1 MSNTADRP
9 RFGREERV
17 LHSAAFASGP
27 MEVLDFLLPLYA
39 GAVLAAAPG
48 QAGALVAVCA
58 LAALLTRPLSG
69 HLADRVNE
77 LLVAAAGAVL
87 HAAALAGFALSIGL
101 PAAFA
106 MAALTGVGSGLF
118 WVGVRSWIGAR
129 AGDDDGRGFGRLLSF
144 EGTGQLIAY
153 IICFTMLE
161 DLGYPAVFAL
171 GAASALIA
179 AAMLG
184 FTARGGD
191 PRPPAPSDPV
201 STRDLLPFLGI
212 CGVTAAL
219 EAAMG
224 LLLLLHLQTAH
235 HYGPYAIASA
245 LAPGFIAFILVPNI
259 AHRVLTRIG
268 KRTAV
273 MAALL
278 ASALV
283 TGVLA
288 AAPEPWVLSVVW
300 IFAAAAL
307 GIAVPA
313 EQSAISERAGA
324 RIATRLSHYE
334 SAQLAGVAA
343 GTAAIGALYQ
353 AAGIAVSG
361 AVAAV
366 ALAITAA
373 AVPVAWRSLTSAAA
387 LRDTSR

>member
-1 MSNTADRP
+1 MTTSSDRP

-17 LHSAAFASGP
+17 LHASAFASGP

-48 QAGALVAVCA
+48 QSGALVAVCA
-58 LAALLTRPLSG
+58 LAALVTRPLSG
-69 HLADRVNE
+69 HLADRLNE
-77 LLVAAAGAVL
+77 LVVAAAGAVL
-87 HAAALAGFALSIGL
+87 HAAALAGFALSGGL

-106 MAALTGVGSGLF
+106 MAALTGIGSAFF
-118 WVGVRSWIGAR
+118 WVGVRSWIGGR
-129 AGDDDGRGFGRLLSF
+129 SGGDDGRGFGRLLSF

-153 IICFTMLE
+153 VICFTMLE

-171 GAASALIA
+171 GAVSALLA
-179 AAMLG
+179 AVLLG
-184 FTARGGD
+184 FTARGDD

-201 STRDLLPFLGI
+201 STRDLLPFLVI

-219 EAAMG
+219 EAAMS

-245 LAPGFIAFILVPNI
+245 LAPGFIAFVLVPNI
-259 AHRVLTRIG
+259 AHRVLARIG

-307 GIAVPA
+307 GIAIPA

-324 RIATRLSHYE
+324 RIGTRLSHYE

-373 AVPVAWRSLTSAAA
+373 AVPVAWRSLTATTA
-387 LRDTSR
+387 LRDTSG